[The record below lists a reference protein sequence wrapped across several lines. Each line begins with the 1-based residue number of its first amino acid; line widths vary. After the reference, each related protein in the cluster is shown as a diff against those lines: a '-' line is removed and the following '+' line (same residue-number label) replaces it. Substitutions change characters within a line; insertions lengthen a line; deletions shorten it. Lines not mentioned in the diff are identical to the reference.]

1 VAVGERTT
9 LNQLYSTLKTL
20 LAPRHPHLA
29 DAAPEYRDFRPGDV
43 RHSLAD
49 IAKAGTLMG
58 YTPTH
63 RIGQGLTE
71 AMTWYE
77 TFLA

>member
-1 VAVGERTT
+1 MKFLITGAAGFIGS
-9 LNQLYSTLKTL
+9 N
-20 LAPRHPHLA
+20 LA

-49 IAKAGTLMG
+49 ITKANALMG

-63 RIGQGLTE
+63 RIGQGLTK

-77 TFLA
+77 EKS